1 MRSNTPRGTTYP
13 VFGRIFEEYERN
25 LIGQLSTLYP
35 NEPDQNIAERILVA
49 QWHSC
54 LVTVLDS
61 FIERTT
67 GSVASDLPIEQ
78 TLASLCADVDKV
90 VRENRFLLALD
101 GHGKPLYEYVVLC
114 RKSVGQAI
122 MKELK
127 TKRKG
132 AEAHDPK
139 RKPSVSAAA
148 SRPTRRRG
156 RLATRNGRTA
166 AL

>member
-35 NEPDQNIAERILVA
+35 NEPDQNITEKILVA
-49 QWHSC
+49 QWRSC

-61 FIERTT
+61 FIERT
-67 GSVASDLPIEQ
+67 GSVASDLPIAQ

-90 VRENRFLLALD
+90 VRENRFLLDID

-127 TKRKG
+127 TKSKG
-132 AEAHDPK
+132 AEAHDPMK
-139 RKPSVSAAA
+139 RRTVSAVAI
-148 SRPTRRRG
+148 RPTRRCG
-156 RLATRNGRTA
+156 RLATRNARA
-166 AL
+166 VAI